1 MSLFDESDLV
11 SIEHFIGSNTKQQTF
26 FHSWHGISKE
36 LLGMKEPL
44 KLNELI
50 ALAESHELY
59 PYEYILKIRNVRIE
73 RAIIEGAV
81 FAGDP
86 KTIQML
92 RDKIEI
98 PEAIRKSS
106 INGELLA
113 FDESGKVQVECT
125 FGKSAD
131 LLEFIYNDLMS
142 KESPGY
148 DDFMDSLDSATIV
161 TE

>member
-1 MSLFDESDLV
+1 MSLFDEGNLV
-11 SIEHFIGSNTKQQTF
+11 SIEHFIGSNIKQETF
-26 FHSWHGISKE
+26 FNSWHGTSKE
-36 LLGMKEPL
+36 LMVMIEPL

-50 ALAESHELY
+50 ALAESLELY

-73 RAIIEGAV
+73 RAIIEGTV
-81 FAGDP
+81 FTGDS

-92 RDKIEI
+92 RDKLEI

-106 INGELLA
+106 INGELVA
-113 FDESGKVQVECT
+113 FSESGNVQVEGT
-125 FGKSAD
+125 FGNRTY
-131 LLEFIYNDLMS
+131 LLEFIYNDLMA

-148 DDFMDSLDSATIV
+148 DDLMDSLDSATIV